1 MRRLALIAGAM
12 LLAGSLHANTS
23 INHAYQVRGDG
34 PARPVQVFDDGQQ
47 IFVQLRD
54 VRQVPAA
61 LGPNGPIAH
70 RMHGHYMVLP
80 RTNAFVLQL
89 GNSRVDVIANGQ
101 RALPAGVVSMTSP
114 VEALDPVPMT
124 SVAAPQTGAPQF
136 GHAGQA
142 HTQMSVPQIGVP
154 ADEVM
159 GEISIDGGEAIS
171 LNAPSAGVNHS
182 LRVGSSEEDIRA
194 AVARV
199 NGGPVLVQ
207 GDGTVS
213 GAEYARR
220 VNRSCEFLG
229 RSCRMTYS
237 GADAGT
243 VSVRSDR

>member
-23 INHAYQVRGDG
+23 INHGYQVRGDG

-54 VRQVPAA
+54 MRQVPAA
-61 LGPNGPIAH
+61 LGPNGPIAY

-80 RTNAFVLQL
+80 RTSAFVLQL
-89 GNSRVDVIANGQ
+89 GDSRVDVTANGQ
-101 RALPAGVVSMTSP
+101 RPLPAGVVSMTSP
-114 VEALDPVPMT
+114 VEALDPVPVT
-124 SVAAPQTGAPQF
+124 SVAMPQAAAPQF
-136 GHAGQA
+136 GHAGPGHAQ
-142 HTQMSVPQIGVP
+142 VGGPQIGVP

-159 GEISIDGGEAIS
+159 GEISIDGGEATS
-171 LNAPSAGVNHS
+171 LTAASSSANHS
-182 LRVGSSEEDIRA
+182 LRVGSPEEDIRA

-199 NGGPVLVQ
+199 NGGPLLVQ

-220 VNRSCEFLG
+220 VHRTCEFLG